1 MAATSTNKLSRPYIS
16 SRFILELD
24 EGGGG
29 SQSVG
34 TLQSIEGGSFKSDV
48 VDEKVG
54 NQAIVMKYSG
64 RPKFDEVSIQVGM
77 AMAPRFW
84 KWIAKSFS
92 YEAER
97 RNGALVA
104 LDFDNRERWRRNFF
118 GALIKEVTFPTLD
131 GSAKDPAY
139 LTIKFVVEN
148 LEDDSSKKG
157 NKHAAEQESKG
168 EWEKQ
173 RLWLP
178 SMFTFK
184 VDGLTGDNQE
194 TVKIESFSVKQ
205 EVIDVPVGGKLLTT
219 KEPGRVDFPN
229 LAVTILQR
237 DADPWM
243 KWWDD
248 FVRTGNHEQSK
259 QKTGHI
265 SYLKRTAK
273 GPGILTGE
281 PLLELDLFGL
291 GILGVSPVKHESKQ
305 VQLQKVKL
313 DLYLESMSLRPGS
326 GTVSS

>member
-1 MAATSTNKLSRPYIS
+1 
-16 SRFILELD
+16 
-24 EGGGG
+24 
-29 SQSVG
+29 
-34 TLQSIEGGSFKSDV
+34 
-48 VDEKVG
+48 
-54 NQAIVMKYSG
+54 
-64 RPKFDEVSIQVGM
+64 M

-148 LEDDSSKKG
+148 LKTTAARRATSTLPSK
-157 NKHAAEQESKG
+157 SPKG

-184 VDGLTGDNQE
+184 VDSLTGDNQE
-194 TVKIESFSVKQ
+194 TVKVESFSVKQ

-219 KEPGRVDFPN
+219 KEPGRVDFP
-229 LAVTILQR
+229 
-237 DADPWM
+237 
-243 KWWDD
+243 
-248 FVRTGNHEQSK
+248 QSG
-259 QKTGHI
+259 GHHPAATPI
-265 SYLKRTAK
+265 R
-273 GPGILTGE
+273 G
-281 PLLELDLFGL
+281 
-291 GILGVSPVKHESKQ
+291 
-305 VQLQKVKL
+305 
-313 DLYLESMSLRPGS
+313 
-326 GTVSS
+326 